1 MCFLDYLEKG
11 SHVFAVYPNNET
23 ELTECFSFLRTG
35 LDNNEV
41 VFMILEDIPR
51 EEIYKK
57 ITIEWKIESV
67 KDVKQMEENGDIII
81 TSAKEWYYP
90 DGILN
95 IETIQK
101 RWELTVLNALKKGK
115 TGLRAFVDSSAFFK
129 DGFGNNIIEYDAS
142 LEQKFS
148 FPFIAVCVYKSHDVK
163 RMTSDQLDLLYKNHG
178 IVWIN
183 DHDVFKNPLKKHYIG
198 LLDKINDNPKK
209 NKETSNY
216 KVEEDE
222 EEDREVEYIESII
235 ENFINEGLKN
245 NEICI
250 YASINVKGNIQLSN
264 YFAKKI
270 KDYQKNIDEGNLW
283 IMDFSHQYIS
293 VCMR

>member
-41 VFMILEDIPR
+41 IFIIIDDISKD
-51 EEIYKK
+51 EIYKK
-57 ITIEWKIESV
+57 ISIELNVESV

-81 TSAKEWYYP
+81 TSAMEWYYP

-95 IETIQK
+95 IERVKK
-101 RWELTVLNALKKGK
+101 RWESTVLNALKKGK
-115 TGLRAFVDSSAFFK
+115 TGLRAFVDTSAFFK

-148 FPFIAVCVYKSHDVK
+148 FPFNCCVYKSHDIK
-163 RMTSDQLDLLYKNHG
+163 TMTSSQLDLLYKNHG
-178 IVWIN
+178 IAWIN
-183 DHDVFKNPLKKHYIG
+183 EKDVFTNSLKNHYIG
-198 LLDKINDNPKK
+198 LLDKKNDNFKK
-209 NKETSNY
+209 NKENNNY
-216 KVEEDE
+216 VMEKEDE
-222 EEDREVEYIESII
+222 EEWEDREEDYMEPII

-245 NEICI
+245 KELCI
-250 YASINVKGNIQLSN
+250 YASINVKDNYQFLITLIQKLKIV
-264 YFAKKI
+264 KKI
-270 KDYQKNIDEGNLW
+270 LKKVIYG
-283 IMDFSHQYIS
+283 
-293 VCMR
+293 